1 MISISEQKKKALS
14 QLKGNWSNPVITTLL
29 FFAISISASIALSGM
44 VYLFIFVI
52 SLILSFS
59 SLASTQ
65 DLTTPAYIL
74 QIIYQLLGFAV
85 NLLVVPLSVGIIK
98 YFLMFSKS
106 QKPDIVN
113 LFDGYKHSFDNSILA
128 SILVN
133 VYTFLWTL
141 LLIVPGIIKKYAYSM
156 TFFIIADEPNISA
169 NEAIKKSEAMMK
181 GYKWNYFLLQ
191 LSFIG
196 WSLLAIFTCGIGFL
210 WLTPYMQTASSHF
223 YLKVKEEYE
232 NKITDNQDPLI
243 LEEF

>member
-29 FFAISISASIALSGM
+29 FLAISISASIALSGM
-44 VYLFIFVI
+44 VYLFIFVL
-52 SLILSFS
+52 SLLVSFS
-59 SLASTQ
+59 SLVSTQ
-65 DLTTPAYIL
+65 DLTTPTYIL
-74 QIIYQLLGFAV
+74 QIIQQLLSFAV
-85 NLLVVPLSVGIIK
+85 NLLVIPLSLGLTK

-113 LFDGYKHSFDNSILA
+113 LFDGYKYSFDTSIFA
-128 SILVN
+128 SILVSI
-133 VYTFLWTL
+133 YTFLWSL

-156 TFFIIADEPNISA
+156 TIFIIADEPNISA

-196 WSLLAIFTCGIGFL
+196 WSLLAIFTCGIGYL
-210 WLTPYMQTASSHF
+210 WLTPYMQTACSHF

-232 NKITDNQDPLI
+232 NKVTDNQGPLI